1 MGPCNRTGHIGIHR
15 NPLPAQMNP
24 LPLIAAMRPHQW
36 VKNVFVLA
44 ALVFAWG
51 ERGESLFEGSTVLR
65 VAFAFGAFCFC
76 ASTIYLVNDI
86 FDVESDRKHPEKCKR
101 PIAAGT
107 LSVPMASAAAVVS
120 VIVGLTCAWR
130 SDPEGL
136 AVLGSVVAY
145 LVINSLYSWRLKHVV
160 LLDVFCIAAGFLLR
174 VMAGGYAV
182 GTGVSHWLLLCTM
195 FLSLFL
201 ALCKRQA
208 EIDLLGEDR
217 GEHRRILLEYTPE
230 FLGQATST
238 LAACAIL
245 SYAMYTVA
253 DETRD
258 KFGEE
263 HGLWW
268 TVPFVVF
275 GLFRYTLLVKTQ
287 RGGGSPTK
295 VLLGGDL
302 VFVGN
307 AVLWLATV
315 FWCLIA

>member
-1 MGPCNRTGHIGIHR
+1 
-15 NPLPAQMNP
+15 MNP
-24 LPLIAAMRPHQW
+24 TPLIAAMRPHQW

-51 ERGESLFEGSTVLR
+51 DKGGSPLEGPVVIRVLFA
-65 VAFAFGAFCFC
+65 VAAFCFC
-76 ASTIYLVNDI
+76 ASAIYLVNDI
-86 FDVESDRKHPEKCKR
+86 FDVESDRKHPDKCKR
-101 PIAAGT
+101 PIAAGA
-107 LSVPMASAAAVVS
+107 LSVPLASTVAVVS
-120 VIVGLTCAWR
+120 VVVGLIFAWR
-130 SDPEGL
+130 SDPDGL
-136 AVLGSVVAY
+136 AVLGSVVVY
-145 LVINSLYSWRLKHVV
+145 LGINSLYSWRLKHVV

-174 VMAGGYAV
+174 VIAGGHAV

-208 EIDLLGEDR
+208 EIDLLGEVR

-230 FLGQATST
+230 FLGHATSV

-245 SYAMYTVA
+245 SYSMYTVA
-253 DETRD
+253 DETRS

-275 GLFRYTLLVKTQ
+275 GLFRYSLLVKTQ

-307 AVLWLATV
+307 AVLWLITV
-315 FWCLIA
+315 FWCLFA

>member
-1 MGPCNRTGHIGIHR
+1 
-15 NPLPAQMNP
+15 
-24 LPLIAAMRPHQW
+24 
-36 VKNVFVLA
+36 
-44 ALVFAWG
+44 
-51 ERGESLFEGSTVLR
+51 ERGETLLESQALIR
-65 VAFAFGAFCFC
+65 VFLAVAAFCIT
-76 ASTIYLVNDI
+76 ASAIYLVNDI
-86 FDVESDRKHPEKCKR
+86 FDVESDRRHPDKCKR

-107 LSVPMASAAAVVS
+107 LSIPMAAMAAVVC
-120 VIVGLTCAWR
+120 VAGGLLLAWR
-130 SDPEGL
+130 ADVDGL
-136 AVLGSVVAY
+136 AVLGCTVAY
-145 LVINSLYSWRLKHVV
+145 LLINSLYSWRLKHVV

-217 GEHRRILLEYTPE
+217 GDHRKILLEYTPD

-238 LAACAIL
+238 LAACAVL

-253 DETRD
+253 DETQA

-275 GLFRYTLLVKTQ
+275 GLFRYMLLVKTQ

-295 VLLGGDL
+295 VLLGGDV
-302 VFVGN
+302 VFVLN
-307 AVLWLATV
+307 ALMWLGV
-315 FWCLIA
+315 VVWCLSMAH

>member
-1 MGPCNRTGHIGIHR
+1 
-15 NPLPAQMNP
+15 MNP

-44 ALVFAWG
+44 ALIFAWG
-51 ERGESLFEGSTVLR
+51 EQGASLLEGPAVMR
-65 VAFAFGAFCFC
+65 VVFAVAAFCFC
-76 ASTIYLVNDI
+76 ASAIYLVNDI

-101 PIAAGT
+101 PIAAGI
-107 LSVPMASAAAVVS
+107 LPVAVARVAAVV
-120 VIVGLTCAWR
+120 C
-130 SDPEGL
+130 
-136 AVLGSVVAY
+136 VLGGLFLAWPADIDGLGVLGCIVAY
-145 LVINSLYSWRLKHVV
+145 LLINSLYSWRLKHVV

-174 VMAGGYAV
+174 VMAGGFAV

-208 EIDLLGEDR
+208 EIDLLGEER

-230 FLGQATST
+230 FLSQATAA

-253 DETRD
+253 EETEA

-268 TVPFVVF
+268 SVPFVVF
-275 GLFRYTLLVKTQ
+275 GLFRYMLLVKTQ

-302 VFVGN
+302 VFAAN
-307 AVLWLATV
+307 AVLWLGTV
-315 FWCLIA
+315 IWCLSMA